1 MRYAYTRVCRASQVV
16 LVIKE
21 PPASRR
27 CERHGFS
34 PWVGKVP
41 WRRAWQPFHF
51 FFAWRIPWIGVWRAS
66 VHRVA
71 KSQAQLKWLN
81 TYYSLHYG
89 INTTFIHPF
98 GNQKFPMTRFVAV
111 FALLWWSGTERT
123 RSPGMPAF
131 ILPLS
136 PTAHQGLPYTEASP
150 WEQ

>member
-1 MRYAYTRVCRASQVV
+1 MATIS
-16 LVIKE
+16 
-21 PPASRR
+21 
-27 CERHGFS
+27 
-34 PWVGKVP
+34 
-41 WRRAWQPFHF
+41 F
-51 FFAWRIPWIGVWRAS
+51 FFCLENPMDRGVWRAS

-89 INTTFIHPF
+89 INTTFIHPL
-98 GNQKFPMTRFVAV
+98 GNQKFPMTQFVAV